1 MASESMDLIGDLA
14 TLLQNQFNGGRIQ
27 MKYNMNTGKKP
38 FIHQHSLCF
47 RHNYVA
53 AHCCSNTEEDNE
65 KKNIDVLPTHSICTK
80 LPAMN

>member
-1 MASESMDLIGDLA
+1 
-14 TLLQNQFNGGRIQ
+14 
-27 MKYNMNTGKKP
+27 MKFNMNTGKKP

-65 KKNIDVLPTHSICTK
+65 KKNIDVLLTHSICTK
-80 LPAMN
+80 LPAMNESMSKPPHSAVPFIETPGMTNK